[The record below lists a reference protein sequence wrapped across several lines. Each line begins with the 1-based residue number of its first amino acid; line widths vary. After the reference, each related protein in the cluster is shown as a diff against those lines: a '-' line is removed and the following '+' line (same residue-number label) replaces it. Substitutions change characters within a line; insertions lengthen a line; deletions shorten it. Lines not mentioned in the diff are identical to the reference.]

1 MDAVIFN
8 IQRFSIHDG
17 PGIRTTVFFK
27 GCNLR
32 CRWCHNPESH
42 RIAPELQ
49 FFDTKCIA
57 CGSCADACQNGTPT
71 ARFTDACML
80 CGSCADTCYAGALEL
95 TGRRIDCAGLLAEI
109 RRDAPLCSKSG
120 GGVTF
125 SGGEP
130 LLQAELLAELLPLLQ
145 AEGIH
150 TAIET
155 AAHVSW
161 DVIAALLPHLD
172 LVMCDVKCMDAERH
186 RTFTGASNARIL
198 DNIRHIAASGT
209 PLILRTPVIPGFN
222 DSGEALGAIGAFA
235 ASLPGDI
242 PLELLP
248 FHNIGRDKY
257 TSLARDYDYTNTE
270 PPTGAQMEA
279 LTEAARR
286 HGISVTIR

>member
-1 MDAVIFN
+1 MEAVIFN

-17 PGIRTTVFFK
+17 PGIRTTAFMK

-42 RIAPELQ
+42 RVAPELQ
-49 FFDTKCIA
+49 FFETKCIA
-57 CGSCADACQNGTPT
+57 CGACRDACPT
-71 ARFTDACML
+71 KTAARFTDACTL
-80 CGSCADTCYAGALEL
+80 CGRCADSCYAGALEI
-95 TGRRIDCAGLLAEI
+95 TGRRIDTAGLLDEI
-109 RRDAPLCSKSG
+109 RRDAALCRKSG

-130 LLQAELLAELLPLLQ
+130 LLQMEFLAELLPLLQ

-155 AAHVSW
+155 AAHVPW
-161 DVIAALLPHLD
+161 ETLAALLPHLD
-172 LVMCDVKCMDAERH
+172 LVMCDVKCIDEALH

-198 DNIRHIAASGT
+198 DNIRRIAASDT
-209 PLILRTPVIPGFN
+209 PLVLRTPVIPGFN
-222 DSGEALGAIGAFA
+222 DSEAALDAIGAFI
-235 ASLPGDI
+235 ASLPREI

-257 TSLARDYDYTNTE
+257 ASLARDYDYTKTE
-270 PPTGAQMEA
+270 PPPRAQMELLA
-279 LTEAARR
+279 AAARR
-286 HGISVTIR
+286 RGITVTIR